1 MRRAEIAVQAYPVGH
16 ALDQTAGAS
25 PLGIPLVAMDQL
37 MGQDARDLVGEARGG
52 VDRVDVVEREVDL
65 FVVVVEGGL
74 GLGQQ
79 KGGVR
84 QGAEV
89 SSKGRGGGSGKS

>member
-1 MRRAEIAVQAYPVGH
+1 M
-16 ALDQTAGAS
+16 
-25 PLGIPLVAMDQL
+25 
-37 MGQDARDLVGEARGG
+37 
-52 VDRVDVVEREVDL
+52 DRVDVVEREVDL